1 MSLPIVT
8 VSNLSFSYP
17 DGTRALHDLSFSM
30 QNGER
35 VAIVGCNGAGKSTLL
50 LHLNGCLLASEGV
63 VQINDIVVT
72 RKSAT
77 LAQQM
82 VGMIFQDPDD
92 QLFMSTV
99 AEDVA
104 FGPLNMGLPSPEVEA
119 RVNAA
124 LAKVGMAHLAERP
137 PYRLSAG
144 EKRAVAIATVL
155 SMEPNL
161 LVMDEPSSFLD
172 PRARRRLIEL
182 LQAFDKSTII
192 ATHDLP
198 LVAET
203 CNRVLVMEAG
213 RIAADGPMREILSD
227 TKLMRAHGLELPSGF
242 KFDQA

>member
-1 MSLPIVT
+1 M
-8 VSNLSFSYP
+8 
-17 DGTRALHDLSFSM
+17 
-30 QNGER
+30 
-35 VAIVGCNGAGKSTLL
+35 L
-50 LHLNGCLLASEGV
+50 LHLNGCLLASKGV
-63 VQINDIVVT
+63 VRINDIVVT

-77 LAQQM
+77 HAQQM

-155 SMEPNL
+155 SMEPDL

-192 ATHDLP
+192 ATHDL
-198 LVAET
+198 LMVAET
-203 CNRVLVMEAG
+203 CSRVLVMEAG
-213 RIAADGPMREILSD
+213 QIVADGPMRKILSD
-227 TKLMRAHGLELPSGF
+227 TKLMQAHGLELPPGF